1 MQLRLVSPTS
11 CLRSLGCLRKEVRTE
26 KYTAVEK
33 NRSIE
38 SRVVTKYVYIILN
51 ELILKVRQDWDTTKN
66 GGERFLFQTGTG
78 A

>member
-1 MQLRLVSPTS
+1 M
-11 CLRSLGCLRKEVRTE
+11 RKEVRRE

-38 SRVVTKYVYIILN
+38 SRVVTEYVYIILN

-78 A
+78 